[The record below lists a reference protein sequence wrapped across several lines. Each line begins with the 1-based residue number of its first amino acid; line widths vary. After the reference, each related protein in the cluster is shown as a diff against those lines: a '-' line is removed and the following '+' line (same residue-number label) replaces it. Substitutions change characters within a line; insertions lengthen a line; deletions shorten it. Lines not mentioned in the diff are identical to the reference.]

1 LAQVIPKEARANSA
15 LRRQFDRLDQA
26 IIQWI
31 EEQKVPA

>member
-1 LAQVIPKEARANSA
+1 VVPTEAQEDSG

-26 IIQWI
+26 ISQWL